1 MKQILII
8 RDLQRRGPRD
18 DMQEEARLGWSG
30 RTGRRANPR
39 SESRGCLVGR
49 SLHALLGR
57 DDKRAGRDDKRG
69 LSRDDKGSF
78 RTVHCSCHCN
88 HSMPAVISSGA
99 RRAESRNLNIGG
111 ADRQIPGMYRGCLVG
126 RSLHSLRS
134 VEMTGTSLIM
144 ITRPPWSR

>member
-1 MKQILII
+1 MPLSGIFLKQIMII
-8 RDLQRRGPRD
+8 SDLQRRGPRD
-18 DMQEEARLGWSG
+18 DLQEEARLGWSG

-39 SESRGCLVGR
+39 LCRGCLVGR

-99 RRAESRNLNIGG
+99 RSAKSRNLTIGQAILSFRAETRVG
-111 ADRQIPGMYRGCLVG
+111 VEKSEYCRGGYTDPRL
-126 RSLHSLRS
+126 
-134 VEMTGTSLIM
+134 
-144 ITRPPWSR
+144 